1 MSDKPIVLLF
11 IKAPIK
17 GQVKSRLAADVGEEA
32 TLELYKNFVLDSI
45 ETVEKSAYPFRI
57 CFYPPEGEEI
67 VTAWLGRQYPYLM
80 QEGNDLGLRMGN
92 AFGHIFWEGF
102 TSALLIG
109 SDIPDL
115 PSAVIRSAFESL
127 KENDVVIG
135 PAADGGYYL
144 IGFNNN
150 SFLPRIFQ
158 GIAWSTNTVV
168 QTTLDILKGASLRV
182 HIAPEWK
189 DVDTLGDLRALYERN
204 RDTAFDKSRTMTYL
218 IKHRERLF
226 RKSRSYDKTEETDAP
241 AHPILCDDHSAPLLL
256 PGQGPDL

>member
-1 MSDKPIVLLF
+1 MSEKPIVLLF

-17 GQVKSRLAADVGEEA
+17 GQVKSRLAADVGEET
-32 TLELYKNFVLDSI
+32 TLELYKNFVLDI
-45 ETVEKSAYPFRI
+45 VETVETSGYPFRI
-57 CFYPPEGEEI
+57 CFYPSGGEEI
-67 VTAWLGRQYPYLM
+67 VSDWLGRQYLYLA
-80 QEGNDLGLRMGN
+80 QEGDDLGLRMGN
-92 AFGHIFWEGF
+92 AFRRIFLEGF

-115 PSAVIRSAFESL
+115 PSAVIQSAFESL
-127 KENDVVIG
+127 KKNDVVIG

-158 GIAWSTNTVV
+158 GIAWGTNTVFLK
-168 QTTLDILKGASLRV
+168 TLDILKGASLRV
-182 HIAPEWK
+182 HLAPEWK
-189 DVDTLGDLRALYERN
+189 DVDTLGDLRDLYERN

-226 RKSRSYDKTEETDAP
+226 SKIEKP
-241 AHPILCDDHSAPLLL
+241 
-256 PGQGPDL
+256 

>member
-1 MSDKPIVLLF
+1 MSEKPIVLLF

-17 GQVKSRLAADVGEEA
+17 GQVKSRLAADVGEET
-32 TLELYKNFVLDSI
+32 TLELYKNFVLDI
-45 ETVEKSAYPFRI
+45 VETVEKSAYPFRI
-57 CFYPPEGEEI
+57 CFYPAESEKN
-67 VTAWLGRQYPYLM
+67 VAAWLGQQYLYLT
-80 QEGNDLGLRMGN
+80 QEGSDLGLRMGN
-92 AFGHIFWEGF
+92 AFRRIFLEGF

-115 PSAVIRSAFESL
+115 PSAVIQSAFESL
-127 KENDVVIG
+127 KKNDVVIG

-158 GIAWSTNTVV
+158 GIAWGTNTVFLK
-168 QTTLDILKGASLRV
+168 TLDILKGASLRV
-182 HIAPEWK
+182 HLAPEWK
-189 DVDTLGDLRALYERN
+189 DVDALGDLRDLYERN

-226 RKSRSYDKTEETDAP
+226 SKIEKP
-241 AHPILCDDHSAPLLL
+241 
-256 PGQGPDL
+256 